1 MGEHSHPEEVP
12 RGRRADAPSQIPRRG
27 WLDVAW
33 RVKDD
38 ISRDNASLIAA
49 GLALYGLL
57 AAFPA
62 LTAALSLYGMFVPP
76 EQAASQVQ
84 SFAGSLPGQAA
95 SIIRTQIH
103 NMTAH
108 QSGAL
113 GFGAVIGLVIALW
126 SARKGMAA
134 LMAATNVAYD
144 EEEERGFFKLV
155 LVSLAFTAASV
166 AGFVLVLVVAVAV
179 PVAVQSL
186 GLPGVLQVLVNV
198 VRWVLLWLCVG
209 VGLTVVYRYGP
220 DRRKPAWRW
229 VTWGSAIAATL
240 WIVGS
245 VLFAQYVRNFGSY
258 GQTYGTLGGVVILL
272 LWFYLSGFVIVLG
285 AEINAELERQTERD
299 TTAGAGDPMGQRE
312 AYAADTLGEAR
323 D

>member
-1 MGEHSHPEEVP
+1 MAGTTHPAEVP
-12 RGRRADAPSQIPRRG
+12 RGRDADAPRHIPRRG

-33 RVKDD
+33 RVKGE
-38 ISRDNASLIAA
+38 ITRDNASLIAA
-49 GLALYGLL
+49 GIALYGLL

-62 LTAALSLYGMFVPP
+62 LTAAMSIYGMFVPP

-84 SFAGSLPGQAA
+84 SIAGALPGQAA
-95 SIIRTQIH
+95 NIIRTQVH
-103 NMTAH
+103 NMTAQ

-113 GFGAVIGLVIALW
+113 GFGAIIGLVIALW
-126 SARKGMAA
+126 SARKGMTA

-144 EEEERGFFKLV
+144 EEEERGFLKLV
-155 LVSLAFTAASV
+155 LVSLAFTLASV
-166 AGFVLVLVVAVAV
+166 VGFVLVLVVAVAV

-198 VRWVLLWLCVG
+198 VRWVLLWLCVA
-209 VGLTVVYRYGP
+209 VGLSVIYRYAP
-220 DRRKPAWRW
+220 DRQKPAWRW
-229 VTWGSAIAATL
+229 VSWGSGIAATL

-258 GQTYGTLGGVVILL
+258 GETYGTLGGVVILL

-285 AEINAELERQTERD
+285 AEINSELERQTERD
-299 TTAGAGDPMGQRE
+299 TTAGASQPMGQRD
-312 AYAADTLGEAR
+312 AYAADTVGDAQ